1 MLELVPLVAQQDASA
16 KPSAAENAKR
26 YTVWN
31 WGVLFTVL
39 LLINPAFAQQ
49 GQTEGQRVKVL
60 GCLSRGV
67 EIGCLIIKDRVT
79 GKTYQINAAKPAPD
93 PARNRV
99 IDLIGQ
105 TTSAVDFCQ
114 QGPVL
119 SKISWH
125 YTRRPCAAP

>member
-1 MLELVPLVAQQDASA
+1 M
-16 KPSAAENAKR
+16 
-26 YTVWN
+26 WN
-31 WGVLFTVL
+31 WGALFTVL
-39 LLINPAFAQQ
+39 LLTTPTFAQE
-49 GQTEGQRVKVL
+49 GQTAGQRVKIH
-60 GCLSRGV
+60 GCVSRGV

-79 GKTYQINAAKPAPD
+79 GKTYQINSAKPAPD

-99 IDLIGQ
+99 IDLIAQ

>member
-1 MLELVPLVAQQDASA
+1 MLQLVPLVAQQNVSA
-16 KPSAAENAKR
+16 QPSAVVNAKR

-31 WGVLFTVL
+31 WGALFAVL
-39 LLINPAFAQQ
+39 LLTTPAFAQQ
-49 GQTEGQRVKVL
+49 GQGQRVKVL
-60 GCLSRGV
+60 GCVSRGV
-67 EIGCLIIKDRVT
+67 EIGCLIIKDGVT
-79 GKTYQINAAKPAPD
+79 GKTYQINAGKPAPD

-99 IDLIGQ
+99 IDLIRQ

-125 YTRRPCAAP
+125 YTRRPCAAF